1 MSDYQADGT
10 PIGARDFIRLA
21 CDPLRSAVVEACA
34 GSGKTWLLV
43 SRVIR
48 LLLAGAAP
56 GEILA
61 ITFTR
66 RAAQEMHARLL
77 RELRQL
83 AAAGD
88 VDLRAALEARGVSA
102 PEADRALGSARQPL

>member
-1 MSDYQADGT
+1 MSDYQADGAL
-10 PIGARDFIRLA
+10 IGARDFIRLA

-77 RELRQL
+77 RELRHL
-83 AAAGD
+83 AEANDGD
-88 VDLRAALEARGVSA
+88 LQAALEARGLSG
-102 PEADRALGSARQPL
+102 PEADRRDRSASPL

>member
-66 RAAQEMHARLL
+66 RAAQEMHSRLL
-77 RELRQL
+77 RELRHL
-83 AAAGD
+83 AEMND
-88 VDLRAALEARGVSA
+88 VDLRLGTRGARPFRPGGGSRTRQRAAAL
-102 PEADRALGSARQPL
+102 